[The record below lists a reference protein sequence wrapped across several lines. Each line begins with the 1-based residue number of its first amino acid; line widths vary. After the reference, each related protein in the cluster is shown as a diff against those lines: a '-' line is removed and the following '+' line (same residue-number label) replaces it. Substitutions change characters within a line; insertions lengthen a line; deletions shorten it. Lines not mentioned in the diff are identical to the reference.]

1 LGPLYNPVLEP
12 DLPGDSIVFH
22 VISERVLSN
31 INTIQDTDNYKV
43 KLKAIV
49 SVIHRRF
56 YSLTEKMGFHISS
69 RYEIITKYKGA
80 LTKSFATGR

>member
-1 LGPLYNPVLEP
+1 M
-12 DLPGDSIVFH
+12 
-22 VISERVLSN
+22 VLSN
-31 INTIQDTDNYKV
+31 ISTTQGTNNYKA

-49 SVIHRRF
+49 PVIHRRF
-56 YSLTEKMGFHISS
+56 YSLTGKMRFHISS